1 MSNEGTVAFSEW
13 QKLDLRVARIREV
26 KDHPRADKLYLLRV
40 DLGSEQRWLVA
51 GLKPYYEKEELE
63 NKLCIVFTNLQP
75 AVIRGIK
82 SEGMLLAAQD
92 KEHNRVLL
100 ITPQRDIRLGSKVT

>member
-1 MSNEGTVAFSEW
+1 MSNEKKIAFAEW

-26 KDHPRADKLYLLRV
+26 KDHPQADKLYLLRV
-40 DLGSEQRWLVA
+40 DLGKEERRLVA

-63 NKLCIVFTNLQP
+63 NKSCIVFTNLQP

-92 KEHNRVLL
+92 KEHDRVVL
-100 ITPQRDIRLGSKVT
+100 ISPQRDIRLGSKVT

>member
-63 NKLCIVFTNLQP
+63 NKLCVVFTNLQ
-75 AVIRGIK
+75 AALIRGAK

-92 KEHNRVLL
+92 KEQDRVLL
-100 ITPQRDIRLGSKVT
+100 ISPEKEIQPGSKVT

>member
-1 MSNEGTVAFSEW
+1 MSDEKEVAFAEW
-13 QKLDLRVARIREV
+13 QKLDLRVARITEI
-26 KDHPRADKLYLLRV
+26 KDHPQADKLYLLRV
-40 DLGSEQRWLVA
+40 DLGREERSLVA

-63 NKLCIVFTNLQP
+63 DKLCIVFTNLQP

-92 KEHNRVLL
+92 KEQDRVLL
-100 ITPQRDIRLGSKVT
+100 ITPQREIRLGSKVT